1 MFVSGAAGI
10 YGPNSFS
17 LARLHFYVFFFSNVS
32 QMWALYCLVMFYVA
46 LKEELAPFNPVL
58 KFVIV
63 KAVVFFC
70 FWQVCVRFTVFS
82 YYRMCSLTAECVL
95 LTHRAPCWASWR
107 TWGISKVTTECVL
120 LLQNVFSY
128 TQGTLLGFMAYMGY
142 IKGTNDFDS
151 AQIVEAIQVLLQNV
165 FSYYRMCSLTIPCV
179 LLR

>member
-82 YYRMCSLTAECVL
+82 YYRMCSLTTECVL

-107 TWGISKVTTECVL
+107 TWGISRARTTSTPRRSLRLSRYCYRTCSLTTECVL
-120 LLQNVFSY
+120 LIQNVFCY
-128 TQGTLLGFMAYMGY
+128 
-142 IKGTNDFDS
+142 D
-151 AQIVEAIQVLLQNV
+151 
-165 FSYYRMCSLTIPCV
+165 RMCSLTTERV
-179 LLR
+179 LLL

>member
-1 MFVSGAAGI
+1 MAYMGYI
-10 YGPNSFS
+10 
-17 LARLHFYVFFFSNVS
+17 
-32 QMWALYCLVMFYVA
+32 
-46 LKEELAPFNPVL
+46 
-58 KFVIV
+58 
-63 KAVVFFC
+63 
-70 FWQVCVRFTVFS
+70 
-82 YYRMCSLTAECVL
+82 
-95 LTHRAPCWASWR
+95 
-107 TWGISKVTTECVL
+107 KVTTECVL